1 MSQLSRKRWG
11 ETFVKQ
17 DGVRVMPKCPK
28 CHHNFSTGYADEFLR
43 ANRTEEPC
51 PACGHVF
58 VWIDH
63 PTDQQIAQTKKVQQE
78 EKLLYEDEQ
87 DRKAMWSH
95 YPTLRVLKSVFW
107 IAGIL
112 TGIGGSLILFQT
124 GAWPVFISTTISAI
138 VLLSVPEI
146 LLILVRIERSLA
158 SIDGKLTD
166 K

>member
-1 MSQLSRKRWG
+1 MHTCTECGQSFKFKGDENW
-11 ETFVKQ
+11 
-17 DGVRVMPKCPK
+17 CPK
-28 CHHNFSTGYADEFLR
+28 CGADQ
-43 ANRTEEPC
+43 T
-51 PACGHVF
+51 
-58 VWIDH
+58 ID
-63 PTDQQIAQTKKVQQE
+63 PTDHEPFQSS
-78 EKLLYEDEQ
+78 
-87 DRKAMWSH
+87 RKIDPLWLD

-138 VLLSVPEI
+138 VLMSVPEI

>member
-1 MSQLSRKRWG
+1 MAEEWRLYVAVIQKAVG
-11 ETFVKQ
+11 KTFVKQ
-17 DGVRVMPKCPK
+17 DGVRAMPKCPE
-28 CHHNFSTGYADEFLR
+28 CHHSYLTNYSPAFLR
-43 ANRTEEPC
+43 ESRTEEPC

-58 VWIDH
+58 VLCDH
-63 PTDQQIAQTKKVQQE
+63 PTDQQIAQR
-78 EKLLYEDEQ
+78 EQ
-87 DRKAMWSH
+87 DSTSIWSN

-138 VLLSVPEI
+138 ALMSVPEI

-158 SIDGKLTD
+158 SIDGKLKD

>member
-1 MSQLSRKRWG
+1 MAENRRLLVALIQKAVG
-11 ETFVKQ
+11 KTFVKQ
-17 DGVRVMPKCPK
+17 DGVRAMPKCPE
-28 CHHNFSTGYADEFLR
+28 CHHNFKTLYSDEFLR
-43 ANRTEEPC
+43 ANKTEEPC

-63 PTDQQIAQTKKVQQE
+63 PTDK
-78 EKLLYEDEQ
+78 KLLHEDVQ

-138 VLLSVPEI
+138 ALMSVPEI

>member
-1 MSQLSRKRWG
+1 MVEKWKQYVAVIQKAVGRI
-11 ETFVKQ
+11 FVRQ
-17 DGVRVMPKCPK
+17 DRAKAMPK
-28 CHHNFSTGYADEFLR
+28 Y
-43 ANRTEEPC
+43 
-51 PACGHVF
+51 
-58 VWIDH
+58 
-63 PTDQQIAQTKKVQQE
+63 
-78 EKLLYEDEQ
+78 EQ
-87 DRKAMWSH
+87 DSKSIWSN

-138 VLLSVPEI
+138 ALMSVPEI

-158 SIDGKLTD
+158 SIDGKLKD

>member
-1 MSQLSRKRWG
+1 
-11 ETFVKQ
+11 
-17 DGVRVMPKCPK
+17 MPKCPK

-43 ANRTEEPC
+43 ANRTEAPC
-51 PACGHVF
+51 TACGHVF
-58 VWIDH
+58 VLIDH

-78 EKLLYEDEQ
+78 EKLLHEDVQ

-138 VLLSVPEI
+138 ALMSVPEI

-158 SIDGKLTD
+158 SIDGKL
-166 K
+166 KEKE